1 MRIEEQE
8 PAVINSATANRV
20 QSTVEQ
26 AIQDIVSQKE
36 IPQLKSQPT
45 TQQSIQQE
53 ELHEVV
59 TATSP
64 LVQNKGSTTG
74 TKLNRN
80 FCIH

>member
-8 PAVINSATANRV
+8 PAVINSATVNRV

>member
-1 MRIEEQE
+1 VRIEE

-64 LVQNKGSTTG
+64 PVQNKGSTTG